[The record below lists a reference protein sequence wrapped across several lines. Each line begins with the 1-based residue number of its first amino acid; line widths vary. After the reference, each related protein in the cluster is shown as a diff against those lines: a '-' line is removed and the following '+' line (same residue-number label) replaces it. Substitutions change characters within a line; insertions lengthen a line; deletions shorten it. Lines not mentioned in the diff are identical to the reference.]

1 MRLLIIVFIGAALF
15 AIASFLAL
23 YSYGRFAKRAKG
35 ANSNAF
41 PLKDDETVLDRAI
54 GSMTALHPGQSG
66 MALLSDNVQAL
77 AYRALSARSAGRSL
91 DLMYY
96 YWQDDLTGKLLFH
109 EVLAAADRGVRVRIL
124 LDDMNTLGRDPIY
137 RAIDQHSNIELRLFN
152 PARSR
157 GDVLRRGIELL
168 LRAMSAT
175 RRMHNKAWIADGRL
189 AIVGGRNIGD
199 EYFDASE
206 EANFRDMDLLLVGPA
221 VQQTEE
227 FFDMFWNSAAAL
239 PVRALLPRSRRLSR
253 VRKRL
258 AKFLAKKRD
267 NPYLRRLAQAGDPS
281 AMLAGEPNFHWC
293 ADVEVVSDPPG
304 KVANGDEHARWLRR
318 KIFPPLLAAK
328 SSVHIISP
336 YFIPG
341 HDGVEQLVS
350 LAQAGVD
357 VKISTNSLAATD
369 VVAVHGAYARYRL
382 PLLAGGVK
390 LFELRR
396 QVGWGD
402 QASLFGS
409 SNASLHTKAYV
420 VDGEVGFV
428 GSFNFDPRSISLNTE
443 MGVLFRHPPLAEEVG
458 AVFARQVAL
467 RESYRLSTDGNS
479 ILWQDG
485 DGQDART
492 WRQEPEA
499 SWMRRV
505 SAGVI
510 RFLPIES
517 QL

>member
-15 AIASFLAL
+15 AIASFLTL

-66 MALLSDNVQAL
+66 MALHSDNVQAL

-96 YWQDDLTGKLLFH
+96 YWKDDLTGKLLFH

-124 LDDMNTLGRDPIY
+124 LDDMNTLGRDPVY

-157 GDVLRRGIELL
+157 GDFLRRGIELL

-199 EYFDASE
+199 AYFDASE

-227 FFDMFWNSAAAL
+227 IFDMFWNSAAAL

-281 AMLAGEPNFHWC
+281 AMLAGEPNFQ
-293 ADVEVVSDPPG
+293 D
-304 KVANGDEHARWLRR
+304 R
-318 KIFPPLLAAK
+318 K
-328 SSVHIISP
+328 S
-336 YFIPG
+336 
-341 HDGVEQLVS
+341 
-350 LAQAGVD
+350 
-357 VKISTNSLAATD
+357 
-369 VVAVHGAYARYRL
+369 
-382 PLLAGGVK
+382 
-390 LFELRR
+390 
-396 QVGWGD
+396 
-402 QASLFGS
+402 
-409 SNASLHTKAYV
+409 
-420 VDGEVGFV
+420 
-428 GSFNFDPRSISLNTE
+428 
-443 MGVLFRHPPLAEEVG
+443 
-458 AVFARQVAL
+458 
-467 RESYRLSTDGNS
+467 
-479 ILWQDG
+479 
-485 DGQDART
+485 
-492 WRQEPEA
+492 
-499 SWMRRV
+499 
-505 SAGVI
+505 
-510 RFLPIES
+510 
-517 QL
+517 

>member
-1 MRLLIIVFIGAALF
+1 MRLLIIAFVGVALLV
-15 AIASFLAL
+15 IASFLAL

-35 ANSNAF
+35 PVSTVF
-41 PLKDDETVLDRAI
+41 PIKEGKTVLDRAI
-54 GSMTALHPGQSG
+54 GAMTALRSGQSG

-96 YWQDDLTGKLLFH
+96 YWNDDLTGKLLFH

-157 GDVLRRGIELL
+157 GDVLRRGLELM

-199 EYFDASE
+199 AYFDASE

-221 VQQTEE
+221 VQQTETI
-227 FFDMFWNSAAAL
+227 FDTYWNSAAAL
-239 PVRALLPRSRRLSR
+239 PVRALLPRKRRLSR

-258 AKFLAKKRD
+258 AKFLARKD
-267 NPYLRRLAQAGDPS
+267 QTPYLRRLAGIRDPS
-281 AMLAGEPNFHWC
+281 AMLTDEPQFHWC
-293 ADVEVVSDPPG
+293 GDVEVVSDPPG
-304 KVANGDEHARWLRR
+304 KVVGGDNAEWLRQE
-318 KIFPPLLAAK
+318 IFPPLLAAK
-328 SSVHIISP
+328 SSLHIISP

-341 HDGVEQLVS
+341 NEGVQQLTS
-350 LAQAGVD
+350 LVKAGVD
-357 VKISTNSLAATD
+357 VQVSTNSLAATD
-369 VVAVHGAYARYRL
+369 VVAVHGAYSRYRM

-390 LFELRR
+390 LFELRP
-396 QVGWGD
+396 QIGWGD

-420 VDGEVGFV
+420 VDGVCGFV

-443 MGVLFRHPPLAEEVG
+443 MGVLFRHAPLAQEVD
-458 AVFARQVAL
+458 AIFAKQVAL
-467 RESYRLSTDGNS
+467 RESYRLTKEGKSL
-479 ILWQDG
+479 IWHDG
-485 DGQDART
+485 DGPSART

-499 SWMRRV
+499 NWLRRM
-505 SAGVI
+505 SASLI

>member
-23 YSYGRFAKRAKG
+23 YSCGRSARRAKG
-35 ANSNAF
+35 ANSHAV

-157 GDVLRRGIELL
+157 GDVLRRGLELM

-199 EYFDASE
+199 AYFDASE

-221 VQQTEE
+221 VRQTEAI
-227 FFDMFWNSAAAL
+227 FDAFWNSDAAL
-239 PVRALLPRSRRLSR
+239 PVRALLPHMGKLSR

-258 AKFLAKKRD
+258 RKLLASKTAS
-267 NPYLRRLAQAGDPS
+267 PYLQRLAAFHDPA
-281 AMLAGEPNFHWC
+281 AMLSAEPRFHWSG
-293 ADVEVVSDPPG
+293 DVEVVSDPPE
-304 KVANGDEHARWLRR
+304 KVAGAEDATWLRR
-318 KIFPPLLAAK
+318 
-328 SSVHIISP
+328 
-336 YFIPG
+336 
-341 HDGVEQLVS
+341 
-350 LAQAGVD
+350 
-357 VKISTNSLAATD
+357 
-369 VVAVHGAYARYRL
+369 
-382 PLLAGGVK
+382 
-390 LFELRR
+390 
-396 QVGWGD
+396 
-402 QASLFGS
+402 
-409 SNASLHTKAYV
+409 
-420 VDGEVGFV
+420 
-428 GSFNFDPRSISLNTE
+428 
-443 MGVLFRHPPLAEEVG
+443 
-458 AVFARQVAL
+458 
-467 RESYRLSTDGNS
+467 
-479 ILWQDG
+479 
-485 DGQDART
+485 
-492 WRQEPEA
+492 
-499 SWMRRV
+499 
-505 SAGVI
+505 
-510 RFLPIES
+510 
-517 QL
+517 